1 MSILGNRVL
10 RTEDPKFLTSGG
22 DYTADLD
29 DPLLERAVHATY
41 VRSMAAHGTI
51 TEIDVDEARR
61 FPGVVAVY
69 TAEDLADLG
78 PLPLDVPLFDPVH
91 ARPAL
96 ATGKVRFVGEP
107 YAVILSETPEAGAD
121 AAEAVWAD
129 IDFLPVVLTPHD
141 ALDAA
146 TLLFDEKGDNVC
158 LELPAAEDDAA
169 FEDCDVVVDGAFVNQ
184 RVAGCPL
191 EVRSAAATWD
201 GDRLVHFGSTQAP
214 HGVKATLQ
222 EWYGLDDDH
231 VRVKAPDVGGGFG
244 PKIGAY
250 AEEILLGWLSRQVGR
265 PVRWTET
272 RSENMVGMGH
282 GRGQWQKVR
291 IGGTADGRVTA
302 YRLDVVQDSGA
313 YPALGASLAF
323 MTRTMAS
330 GVYDIADVQFS
341 ARSIVTNTTP
351 VVAYRGA
358 GRPEATAAIERAMD
372 LFAAEIGMDAAE
384 VRRRN
389 LIPSD
394 AFPFTTP
401 TGTTYDV
408 GDYERSLDLALEAA
422 GYEDLR
428 AEQARRREA
437 GDPKQLG
444 IGVSLYVEVTAGPRP
459 GEEFGRVV
467 VHPDGSATA
476 YTGSSSHGQGHD
488 TSFAM
493 IVSDALGIPLE
504 HVTVVHG
511 DTDEVPR
518 GVGTFG
524 SRSLQLGGSAVHEAA
539 DEVVDRARRIAAEL
553 FEADP
558 ADIEHDRATGTFH
571 VAGTPAVTRT
581 WAEIAAHVDE
591 AAGGTGLGADADFRA
606 EAPTFPFGAHVAVV
620 EVDTDTGDV
629 RLVRMIT
636 CDDAGTVLN
645 PLLVE
650 GQRHGGIAQGVAQA
664 LYEHVRYDEDGN
676 PLTAN
681 LADYTM
687 ISATEL
693 PGFELVTMET
703 PTPLNPLGAKGIGES
718 GTIGSTPAVQSAVC
732 DALAPFG
739 VRHVDM
745 PATPERVWQAI
756 DSQRT
761 R

>member
-10 RTEDPKFLTSGG
+10 RTEDPKFLTVGG

-29 DPLLERAVHATY
+29 DPLLAGAVHATY
-41 VRSMAAHGTI
+41 VRSTVAHGAI
-51 TEIDVDEARR
+51 TGIDVTEARQA
-61 FPGVVAVY
+61 PGVLAVY
-69 TAEDLADLG
+69 TGDDIDLG
-78 PLPLDVPLFDPVH
+78 LLPLAVPLLNPLQ
-91 ARPAL
+91 ARPVL
-96 ATGKVRFVGEP
+96 AADRVRFVGEP
-107 YAVILSETPEAGAD
+107 YAVILSETPESGVD
-121 AAEAVWAD
+121 AAESVWAD
-129 IDFLPVVLTPHD
+129 IDFLPAVITPED
-141 ALDAA
+141 ALAGE
-146 TLLFDEKGDNVC
+146 TVLFEEVGNNLSLELLFG
-158 LELPAAEDDAA
+158 EDDSV
-169 FEDCDVVVDGAFVNQ
+169 FDDCEVVVDADFVNQ

-191 EVRSAAATWD
+191 EVRSAAATWV

-222 EWYGLDDDH
+222 EWYGLDEAQ
-231 VRVKAPDVGGGFG
+231 VRVKVPDVGGGFG

-250 AEEILLGWLSRQVGR
+250 PEEVLLGWLSKQVSR

-282 GRGQWQKVR
+282 GRGQWQTIK
-291 IGGTADGRVTA
+291 IGGTRDGKVTA
-302 YRLDVVQDSGA
+302 YRLNLVQDSGA
-313 YPALGASLAF
+313 YPALGAFLSF
-323 MTRTMAS
+323 MTRTMTS
-330 GVYDIADVQFS
+330 GVYEIPVVQFN

-351 VVAYRGA
+351 TVAYRGA

-372 LFAAEIGMDAAE
+372 LFAAEIGMDPAE

-389 LIPSD
+389 LIPAD
-394 AFPFTTP
+394 AFPYTTP
-401 TGTTYDV
+401 TDTVYDV
-408 GDYERSLDLALEAA
+408 GDYPRSLELVLEAA
-422 GYEDLR
+422 GYDDLR
-428 AEQARRREA
+428 AEQARRRES
-437 GDPKQLG
+437 DDLKQLG
-444 IGVSLYVEVTAGPRP
+444 IGVSVYVEVTAGPQA

-493 IVSDALGIPLE
+493 LVTDALGIPLE
-504 HVTVVHG
+504 KVTVSHG

-524 SRSLQLGGSAVHEAA
+524 SRSLQLGGSAIHDAA
-539 DEVVDRARRIAAEL
+539 GLVVDEARQIAAEL

-558 ADIEHDRATGTFH
+558 SDIELDPVTGSFH
-571 VAGTPAVTRT
+571 VAGTPAISRS
-581 WAEIAAHVDE
+581 WAEIAGE
-591 AAGGTGLGADADFRA
+591 AGDDGIGAETDFKSDS
-606 EAPTFPFGAHVAVV
+606 PTFPFGAHVAVV
-620 EVDTDTGDV
+620 EVDTETGDV
-629 RLVRMIT
+629 RLVRMVT

-664 LYEHVRYDEDGN
+664 LYEHMQYDEEGN
-676 PLTAN
+676 PITAN
-681 LADYTM
+681 FADYSM

-693 PGFELVTMET
+693 PDFELVNMET

-732 DALAPFG
+732 DALAPLG

-745 PATPERVWQAI
+745 PASPERVWQAI
-756 DSQRT
+756 ASARG
-761 R
+761 